1 MGVVMK
7 NVLFSLDKLEL
18 MKESIR
24 TCKELGLVQDILI
37 TMPDFVQSKRDVLEL
52 SMTLTKMLSEPSYR
66 EANEY
71 AQVAI
76 NALRIK

>member
-37 TMPDFVQSKRDVLEL
+37 TMPDFVESEEDAVFLTAKIDDVICAAH
-52 SMTLTKMLSEPSYR
+52 STKQDV
-66 EANEY
+66 
-71 AQVAI
+71 AQAAI
-76 NALRIK
+76 NALRGK